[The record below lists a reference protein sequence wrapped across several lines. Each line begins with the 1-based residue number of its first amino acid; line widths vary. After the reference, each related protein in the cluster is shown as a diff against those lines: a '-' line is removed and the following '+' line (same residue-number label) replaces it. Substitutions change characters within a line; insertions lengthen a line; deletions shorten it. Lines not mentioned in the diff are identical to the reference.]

1 MILKTSRSLLFAALG
16 AALSVALAAGPA
28 RAVVV
33 SANIGLGPPNGGPNG
48 SFSGTMG
55 LGPGSQLV
63 LGSNAISGNYKQ
75 HVVFVN
81 TNFGFSAQNQT
92 STLRQAR
99 PPSRRPTA
107 AATRTSRSTM
117 SHPVRRRTSTRL
129 CALLSDSASAP
140 IQINGSSINLSI
152 SGIITLG
159 LTTQFNGTL
168 SNVTFTAT
176 GPASVSGGVANMPG
190 NYGVTLAG
198 SVTGN
203 LSVVGNIGTL
213 ATIPP
218 TVLTFPGIL
227 PANVVTSDLGVP
239 NPVGFETTASPNN
252 MLADFNA
259 SLSGLSIS
267 FPFSTSLNTS
277 ENFSVGSGSSGV
289 TSIKIQNTTL
299 NANVVLSSLSYN
311 LSGIAPS
318 VLVPEPSTLAL
329 GSLALLGLVGFAA
342 RRRKVG

>member
-92 STLRQAR
+92 STLSASSTTISTTNGSGNTNLSFDNVT
-99 PPSRRPTA
+99 PGTPTNVN
-107 AATRTSRSTM
+107 SFS
-117 SHPVRRRTSTRL
+117 
-129 CALLSDSASAP
+129 ALLSDSASAP